1 MNEERFTGKAD
12 IYKKFRP
19 SYPKELLDYLYNEI
33 GFNQDSAIADIGA
46 GTGIFSRLLLERGSK
61 VYCVEPNEDMR
72 QTAETD
78 FAELENFISVNA
90 PAENTGLPEKSLDFV
105 TAAQAFHWFDRQAFK
120 LECQRILKNGGKVA
134 LVWNTRDYE
143 IEIIKKDYI
152 IREKYA
158 IDRKGLGT
166 DGGPRKAYID
176 DFFLDN
182 IYESKNFENNLKYN
196 RESWIGRNLSAS
208 YTPRE
213 ETDPEKYHEFVHDLG
228 ELFDEYNAD
237 GILSFPQFTQS
248 YVGRV

>member
-1 MNEERFTGKAD
+1 MSKERFTGKAD
-12 IYKKFRP
+12 LYKKFRP
-19 SYPKELLDYLYNEI
+19 SYPKEFIDYLYSQV
-33 GFNQDSAIADIGA
+33 GFNQDSAVADIGS

-61 VYCVEPNEDMR
+61 VYCIEPNEDMR
-72 QTAETD
+72 RTAIQD
-78 FAELENFISVNA
+78 LSGFANFIPVSA
-90 PAENTGLPEKSLDFV
+90 PAENTGLQDNSVDFV

-120 LECQRILKNGGKVA
+120 SECQRILKPGGKVV

-158 IDRKGLGT
+158 IDKKGLGT

-176 DFFLDN
+176 DFFLN
-182 IYESKNFENNLKYN
+182 NTYESKNFENNLQYD

-208 YTPRE
+208 YAPKIE
-213 ETDPEKYHEFVHDLG
+213 AKPEQYHEFIRELG
-228 ELFDEYNAD
+228 DLFDEYSVN
-237 GILSFPQFTQS
+237 GIMEFPQFTQS